1 MADQET
7 SSPFEDSNIL
17 TLLTD
22 PWDAQSQI
30 FVFRENGKLSFYKG
44 LGEEFERL
52 DEAPDP
58 ATVYVRPSRRSLEY
72 ENIERVENIIARAIA
87 KSGGNIKLDKALM
100 LLLRDGGI
108 DAADAEGILR
118 YLVGRGDFPVTVSG
132 KNQTVKFSL
141 SEIARSRENHRAY
154 ASSFAHELAMQAEQI
169 GRLIGH
175 GPTIGSEREELL
187 RALIERHVPQRFH
200 VATGFVEG
208 SDRQVDILIYDQI
221 DFAPLFRSGN
231 LVVVPIEAVRGL
243 IEVKSMLTSGAL
255 LDALGHLDLAVG
267 NQTSG
272 PPVFRGVF
280 GYKGA
285 KAKTLI
291 DTIVAHHQDPEG
303 PDDETHP
310 VLSIYDMADA
320 ICVLRSTILLTD
332 FIPGANREDGRPT
345 PGVAELTS
353 EAGRDTQAAIFFDR
367 LLRVLRHPFDGPV
380 KQQGFGTRFD
390 MDVERRT
397 FEEFYPNR
405 NWGPYFINDGIEKME
420 AQVEARRAWLSGG
433 EWQEPL

>member
-1 MADQET
+1 MAEQET
-7 SSPFEDSNIL
+7 PSPFGESNIL

-30 FVFRENGKLSFYKG
+30 FVFRENGKLSFHKG
-44 LGEEFERL
+44 LDEEFERL
-52 DEAPDP
+52 EEAPDP
-58 ATVYVRPSRRSLEY
+58 ATVYVRPPRRSPEY
-72 ENIERVENIIARAIA
+72 ENIERVENIIASAIA
-87 KSGGNIKLDKALM
+87 KSGGNIKLDEALM
-100 LLLRDGGI
+100 LLRDGGI

-141 SEIARSRENHRAY
+141 SDIARSRENHRAY

-243 IEVKSMLTSGAL
+243 IEVKSMLSSGAL
-255 LDALGHLDLAVG
+255 QDALGHLALAVG

-285 KAKTLI
+285 TAKTLV

-310 VLSIYDMADA
+310 VLSIYDMAEA

-332 FIPGANREDGRPT
+332 FFPGTRREDDRPS

-367 LLRVLRHPFDGPV
+367 LLRFLRHPFDGPL
-380 KQQGFGTRFD
+380 KQQGFGTRFAI
-390 MDVERRT
+390 DVDRRN
-397 FEEFYPNR
+397 FHEIYPNR
-405 NWGPYFINDGIEKME
+405 DWGPYFINDGIEEME
-420 AQVEARRAWLSGG
+420 AQVEARGAWLSGG
-433 EWQEPL
+433 EWQE